1 MYLCALTAI
10 LSTFVQCDG
19 KVNSFIFNFLL
30 TFFSHQKGSVK
41 LVSLPIETESIEG
54 LSHIMFCNLLQGT
67 KPVYFEWTIDGKPLM
82 NRSSSVIKVENQET
96 FSLLK
101 IRNLKRNHSAVYTC
115 YGKNGRSMD
124 STSTRL
130 IVHGRCSLL
139 LSIDYCTIH
148 FFCHKAFI
156 VSCSFNQSKQNMM
169 FTLATIDH
177 HCAIIG
183 DNDDNGGNEH

>member
-1 MYLCALTAI
+1 MEKFMYLCALTAI
-10 LSTFVQCDG
+10 LSTFVQCD
-19 KVNSFIFNFLL
+19 
-30 TFFSHQKGSVK
+30 GSVK

-130 IVHGRCSLL
+130 IV
-139 LSIDYCTIH
+139 
-148 FFCHKAFI
+148 
-156 VSCSFNQSKQNMM
+156 Q
-169 FTLATIDH
+169 ATIGH